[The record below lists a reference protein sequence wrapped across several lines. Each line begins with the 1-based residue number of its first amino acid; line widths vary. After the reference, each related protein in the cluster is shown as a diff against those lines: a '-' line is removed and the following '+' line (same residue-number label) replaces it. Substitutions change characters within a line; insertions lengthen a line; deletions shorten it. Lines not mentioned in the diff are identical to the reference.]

1 MIATRSTTRSL
12 ISRYGLAGRISPH
25 ATSRPFSSCPPED
38 DGPPQILV
46 EHLTHENIPNATVTL
61 LTLNRPKANAMG
73 RTMIAQ
79 LQRAL
84 DALEQPPSPESNT
97 TRCVVLN
104 SSSRRVFSAGADLKE
119 RQSMTIREAHT
130 FVNTLRHTFQR
141 VSALPVPVIAALQG
155 VALGGGLELALAA
168 DLRVASAAGGTQLGL
183 PETSLAIVPG
193 AGGTQRLPRLLG
205 SVARAKELV
214 WTGRRLDAAAA
225 YECGLV
231 QHVVNEDDED
241 DKAAPGSYSA
251 CTAFALEL
259 AWKIARAGP
268 VAIRASKWAV
278 DEGLKCGG
286 DMEAA
291 LAVEEQAYQRVLETR
306 DRLEGLA
313 AFNEKRSPEYRGH

>member
-1 MIATRSTTRSL
+1 
-12 ISRYGLAGRISPH
+12 
-25 ATSRPFSSCPPED
+25 
-38 DGPPQILV
+38 LV
-46 EHLTHENIPNATVTL
+46 EHLTNENIPNATVTL

-84 DALEQPPSPESNT
+84 DALEQPPNEHNT

-104 SSSRRVFSAGADLKE
+104 SSSRKVFSAGADLKE

-141 VSALPVPVIAALQG
+141 VSALPMPVIAALQG

-168 DLRVASAAGGTQLGL
+168 DLRVASSSGTQLGL

-214 WTGRRLDAAAA
+214 WTGRRLDAAEA

-231 QHVVNEDDED
+231 QHVVNDD

-251 CTAFALEL
+251 CTAFALDL

-268 VAIRASKWAV
+268 VAIRASKWAM